1 LAKEQADWFS
11 QDGSLVKKGNLR
23 IANIEH
29 NTARDLFHKMAIKR
43 LPTMQLYFPK
53 DGKLQKVQEF
63 PCAPG
68 QFHVVEDLVASYVK
82 HQAMTCKRNN
92 QSKTKNFD
100 LETTLEN
107 GGSLVMEHI
116 EREKGAKSKFWSL
129 LRGTST
135 P

>member
-1 LAKEQADWFS
+1 
-11 QDGSLVKKGNLR
+11 
-23 IANIEH
+23 
-29 NTARDLFHKMAIKR
+29 
-43 LPTMQLYFPK
+43 
-53 DGKLQKVQEF
+53 
-63 PCAPG
+63 
-68 QFHVVEDLVASYVK
+68 
-82 HQAMTCKRNN
+82 MTCKRNN